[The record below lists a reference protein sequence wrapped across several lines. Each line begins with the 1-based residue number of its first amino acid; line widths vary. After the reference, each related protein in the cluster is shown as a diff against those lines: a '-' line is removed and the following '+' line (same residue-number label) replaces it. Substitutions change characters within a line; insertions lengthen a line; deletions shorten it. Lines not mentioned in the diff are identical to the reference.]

1 MCIEDARDYIHRSI
15 DPRQRGKPSCD
26 NMSSFTLISVN
37 TSRRECE
44 VSLDTDINT
53 GRVFPSYSLLP

>member
-37 TSRRECE
+37 ASRRECE
-44 VSLDTDINT
+44 VGLDTNINT
-53 GRVFPSYSLLP
+53 S